1 MVGRDDIDLM
11 LHHDG
16 QLGPAESAE
25 VELQLKGS
33 QADRAKLTALG
44 QVGEV
49 VRTHLELAAD
59 DAEPGLDQLW
69 ARIEHGLAEAEDE
82 AAPERERVAPA
93 ASERERDAGERRG
106 WWAALWSWLDGHR
119 GHIMTGAV
127 TAGAVAALILVFRP
141 AEERVV
147 TRTVQAP
154 TRVELSPVSTPAE
167 VEYLDVE
174 GGTGTVLT
182 LPGEGDDDSTTV
194 LWIDPN
200 DDNVE
205 GPI

>member
-1 MVGRDDIDLM
+1 MTVVGRDDIDLM
-11 LHHDG
+11 LHHDR
-16 QLGPAESAE
+16 QLGSAEAAE

-33 QADRAKLTALG
+33 PADRAKLTALG

-59 DAEPGLDQLW
+59 DAETGLDGLW
-69 ARIEHGLAEAEDE
+69 ARVERGLAEAEE
-82 AAPERERVAPA
+82 NPEVESAAA
-93 ASERERDAGERRG
+93 AAARERDAGPRRG
-106 WWAALWSWLDGHR
+106 WWAALWSWLDDHR
-119 GHIMTGAV
+119 GHFMTGAV

-141 AEERVV
+141 AQERVV

-154 TRVELSPVSTPAE
+154 ARVELSPVSTPAE

>member
-11 LHHDG
+11 LYRDG
-16 QLGPAESAE
+16 ELSPAEAAE

-33 QADRAKLTALG
+33 QEDRAKLMGLE
-44 QVGEV
+44 QVGET

-59 DAEPGLDQLW
+59 QVEPGLDRLW
-69 ARIEHGLAEAEDE
+69 ARVEQGLAERGQT
-82 AAPERERVAPA
+82 AATTSADRASSSVDRERGAEGGVFA
-93 ASERERDAGERRG
+93 AIHR
-106 WWAALWSWLDGHR
+106 WLDRYR

-127 TAGAVAALILVFRP
+127 TAGAVAALILVLRP
-141 AEERVV
+141 AEERVI

-154 TRVELSPVSTPAE
+154 ARVEVMPASTPAE
-167 VEYLDVE
+167 IEYLDVVD
-174 GGTGTVLT
+174 GTGTVLT
-182 LPGEGDDDSTTV
+182 LPGEGGDDSTTV

-200 DDNVE
+200 DDSVE